1 MKDPENLAGTLLTS
15 SADTHSPAAENLF
28 DRPSV
33 LVEQILQLHRM
44 CTVEWHSAQI
54 TNPYSGF
61 LGVVC
66 EQHTQNFLLWHEED
80 KARSPAASDAE
91 IAAVKRRIDQLN
103 QRRND
108 LIEQIDEWI
117 LKELAERQVTP
128 HRDAKLNTETA
139 GSVIDRLSI
148 LALRIFHMEEQAQRP
163 DADEAH
169 RNKASARLEVLTVQH
184 RDLAEALRELIE
196 DIFAGR
202 KLHKIYRQMK
212 MYNDPTMNPY
222 LYNFRTRK
230 VA

>member
-1 MKDPENLAGTLLTS
+1 MNDRQKLSGELLEALT
-15 SADTHSPAAENLF
+15 DTRGARPQELF
-28 DRPSV
+28 DRVST
-33 LVEQILQLHRM
+33 LVEQIVELHRT
-44 CTVEWHSAQI
+44 CTAEWHSGEIA
-54 TNPYSGF
+54 NPYPGF

-66 EQHTQNFLLWHEED
+66 QQHMQNFLLWHEED

-91 IAAVKRRIDQLN
+91 IASVKRRIDQLN

-117 LKELAERQVTP
+117 LKELAERQVRP
-128 HRDAKLNTETA
+128 IVNAKLNTETA

-148 LALRIFHMEEQAQRP
+148 LALRIFHMEEQTRRP
-163 DADEAH
+163 DADESH
-169 RNKASARLEVLTVQH
+169 RSKAAARLEVLLVQH
-184 RDLAEALRELIE
+184 RDLTEALKDLLE

-212 MYNDPTMNPY
+212 MYNDPTLNPY
-222 LYNFRTRK
+222 LYSTQTRK

>member
-1 MKDPENLAGTLLTS
+1 MNDRQKLSGELLEALT
-15 SADTHSPAAENLF
+15 DTRGVRPTDLF
-28 DRPSV
+28 DRPST
-33 LVEQILQLHRM
+33 LVEQILELHRI
-44 CTVEWHSAQI
+44 CTTQWHSGEIA
-54 TNPYSGF
+54 NRYSGF

-66 EQHTQNFLLWHEED
+66 EQHMQNFLLWHEED

-91 IAAVKRRIDQLN
+91 IASVKRRIDQLN

-117 LKELAERQVTP
+117 LKELAERQVRPTVS
-128 HRDAKLNTETA
+128 AKLNTETP

-148 LALRIFHMEEQAQRP
+148 LALRIFHMEEQTRRP
-163 DADEAH
+163 DADESH
-169 RNKASARLEVLTVQH
+169 RSKAAARLEVLLIQH
-184 RDLAEALRELIE
+184 RDLAEALKDLLE

-212 MYNDPTMNPY
+212 MYNDPTLNPY
-222 LYNFRTRK
+222 LYGSQTRK